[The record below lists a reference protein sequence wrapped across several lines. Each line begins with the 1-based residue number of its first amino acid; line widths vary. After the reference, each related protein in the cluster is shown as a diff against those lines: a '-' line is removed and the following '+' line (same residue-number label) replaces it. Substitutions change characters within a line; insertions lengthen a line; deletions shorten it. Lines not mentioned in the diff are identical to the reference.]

1 MYPSVLQKVTEPVS
15 GGIIP
20 GAVGPSCE
28 GTIVPMI
35 YPPASSSAPIHQV
48 TSPGLDDQSTVA
60 SASPTE
66 ILSILV
72 VSGKV
77 VAPV

>member
-1 MYPSVLQKVTEPVS
+1 MTDPVS
-15 GGIIP
+15 GGITP
-20 GAVGPSCE
+20 DGVGPSCE
-28 GTIVPMI
+28 GTIVPII

-48 TSPGLDDQSTVA
+48 TSPGLDDQSTLA
-60 SASPTE
+60 SGSPIE